1 LKVAVIQFPGSNCD
15 RDTLHVLRNVLSL
28 DADLIWH
35 NDFNDSS
42 YDAAVLPGGFS
53 FGDHLRAG
61 IIAAHSPAID
71 AIMKMAE
78 DGRPIIGICNGFQ
91 ILIEAGLFPGALLRN
106 SSLKFVCK
114 WLNLHVENTRTAF
127 TNLFEGTP
135 QIRMP
140 IAHNEGRFFAED
152 EVLDRLASE
161 GMVVITYAGENP
173 TGTSRSIASLSNKEG
188 NVVGMMPH
196 PERASDPALGGTD
209 GLRVFESMVEWVR
222 C

>member
-1 LKVAVIQFPGSNCD
+1 LKVAVVQFPGSNCD
-15 RDTLHVLRNVLSL
+15 LDTLHVLRNVLSL

-35 NDFNDSS
+35 SDFNDSS

-61 IIAAHSPAID
+61 IIAAHSPAIES
-71 AIMKMAE
+71 IRKMAE
-78 DGRPIIGICNGFQ
+78 GGRPIIGICNGFQ
-91 ILIEAGLFPGALLRN
+91 ILIEAGLIPGALLRN
-106 SSLKFVCK
+106 SSLKFVCN
-114 WLNLHVENTRTAF
+114 WVSLRVETSRTAF
-127 TNLFEGTP
+127 TNLFEETS
-135 QIRMP
+135 QIKMP

-152 EVLDRLASE
+152 EVLDRLVSE
-161 GMVVITYAGENP
+161 RMVVMTYAGENP
-173 TGTSRSIASLSNKEG
+173 TGTSRNIASLSNREG

-196 PERASDPALGGTD
+196 PERASDPVLGGMD

>member
-61 IIAAHSPAID
+61 IIAAHSPAIGTVR
-71 AIMKMAE
+71 KMAE
-78 DGRPIIGICNGFQ
+78 GGRPVIGICNGFQ
-91 ILIEAGLFPGALLRN
+91 ILIEAGLIPGALLRN

-114 WLNLHVENTRTAF
+114 WLNLRVETNRTAF
-127 TNLFEGTP
+127 TNLFAETS

-152 EVLDRLASE
+152 EVLDRLVSE
-161 GMVVITYAGENP
+161 GMVVVTYDGENP
-173 TGTSRSIASLSNKEG
+173 TGTSRNIASLSNKEG